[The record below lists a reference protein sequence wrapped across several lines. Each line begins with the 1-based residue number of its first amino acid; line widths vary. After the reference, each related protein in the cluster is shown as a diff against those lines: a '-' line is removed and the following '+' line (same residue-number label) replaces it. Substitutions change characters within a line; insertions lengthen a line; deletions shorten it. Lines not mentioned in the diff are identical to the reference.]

1 MRGLFLYLI
10 IFGLSIQSSVFA
22 QLEELEVR
30 DIDPSTSST
39 MIPVFA
45 DYPDHAAIIVNSSI
59 TNLRFDSNVEV
70 IADLSDPNVGEYR
83 IIIPPFRQSIS
94 VTSPGFKQLRF
105 AVPVTA
111 PRQVL
116 FYEIE
121 PLIVTEELIPIVLSL
136 NHLDAT
142 VTIDNISYDP
152 NLAIRLEEGS
162 YTIRI
167 EKEGY
172 RTIEEE
178 IEVDDDSFRF
188 DYELEVIQLTTVTY
202 TSDPPDAR
210 IEINNV
216 EVGQTNRQEFQFPGT
231 YFIRITKPGFKTI
244 QQSITVVENRSSDP
258 SLNEFHFR
266 LEQSIGELNLTLNP
280 PNSTIFLNNE
290 SYGSQSN
297 IRVSPGA
304 YLLEVKKQ
312 GYTGY
317 TEPITINEGDE
328 ISKTITLEQIIGS
341 FRMTVQP
348 INTRMRLVN
357 SENEVFQEWEGATII
372 NNMPIGTYRL
382 MGNLDGYDNYV
393 EEITIFRDQIHAV
406 TVQMAEKTT
415 IEDKD
420 EDLPVITDPIPD
432 PDTSFQIP
440 DENDNSGYDDGE
452 GFIQGFLGPDTYENA
467 VSNSA
472 TPRISKS
479 GQYPILIS
487 LYPADGVIFIDN
499 EMIEN
504 NGYEPSEIDEHG
516 PYILRLAAGV
526 YSVRVEREGYRTI
539 TEQIRVTEENTEFY
553 FSLNIE

>member
-1 MRGLFLYLI
+1 M
-10 IFGLSIQSSVFA
+10 LSFQSNVFA

-30 DIDPSTSST
+30 DVDPSTSST

-45 DYPDHAAIIVNSSI
+45 DYPDYAAIIVNSSL

-94 VTSPGFKQLRF
+94 VTTPGYKQLRF

-152 NLAIRLEEGS
+152 NLAIRLEEGT

-178 IEVDDDSFRF
+178 IEIDDNSFRF

-202 TSDPPDAR
+202 TSDPSDAR

-244 QQSITVVENRSSDP
+244 QQSITVVENLSNDP

-266 LEQSIGELNLTLNP
+266 LEQSIGEINLTLNP

-317 TEPITINEGDE
+317 SEPITINEGDE
-328 ISKTITLEQIIGS
+328 ISRTVTLEQIIGS

-348 INTRMRLVN
+348 INTKMRLIN
-357 SENEVFQEWEGATII
+357 SENDLYQEWEGATII
-372 NNMPIGTYRL
+372 NNMPVGTYRL
-382 MGNLDGYDNYV
+382 MGNLDGYYNYV
-393 EEITIFRDQIHAV
+393 EEITIFRDQIHAINV
-406 TVQMAEKTT
+406 RMVEDTSK
-415 IEDKD
+415 IEIVDD
-420 EDLPVITDPIPD
+420 SPVFTNPIPEPESD
-432 PDTSFQIP
+432 ISEPATDIP
-440 DENDNSGYDDGE
+440 ENTNYDDGE
-452 GFIQGFLGPDTYENA
+452 GFIQGYLGPSLN
-467 VSNSA
+467 NSPSSDNSIA
-472 TPRISKS
+472 RLSKS
-479 GQYPILIS
+479 GKYRVLIK
-487 LYPADGVIFIDN
+487 LYPEDGVIFIDN

-504 NGYEPSEIDEHG
+504 NGHESSAMGEHG

-526 YSVRVEREGYRTI
+526 YSVRVEREGYRTV

-553 FSLNIE
+553 FSLNLE